1 MGSHARAREPALAGT
16 AVKTARVILASLLAS
31 DQESDTM
38 LKRLCDDCA
47 RDLPV
52 TGVGLALINDA
63 GHQGLIAATDGPAAA
78 MEELQ
83 FSLGEGPCLDASRHR
98 RPVLQP
104 DLARTAITRWPAFG
118 PEALD
123 VGIAAIFAFPL
134 QVGAIRIGIL
144 DLYRDVPGSLTPEAI
159 ADALTYADAAVQ
171 VVLHLQ
177 SQMSPGGGVHPQLAP
192 PMENRAEV
200 HQATGYVS
208 VVAAVTLAEALQ
220 LLRAH
225 AYAAERPIL
234 QIAREVLAGTLRI
247 GSLSNDDE

>member
-1 MGSHARAREPALAGT
+1 MATRG
-16 AVKTARVILASLLAS
+16 KTASGILASLLSS
-31 DQESDTM
+31 DQEPATILS
-38 LKRLCDDCA
+38 RLCDDCA
-47 RDLPV
+47 RDIPV
-52 TGVGLALINDA
+52 TGVGLALINDD
-63 GHQGLIAATDGPAAA
+63 GHQGVVAATDGLAAA
-78 MEELQ
+78 MEDLQ
-83 FSLGEGPCLDASRHR
+83 FSLGEGPCIDASRHR

-104 DLARTAITRWPAFG
+104 ELARTAMARWPAFG

-123 VGIAAIFAFPL
+123 AGIEAIFAFPL

-144 DLYRDVPGSLTPEAI
+144 DLYRDQPGSLAPEAV

-177 SQMSPGGGVHPQLAP
+177 SQVSPGGGLPPQLAH

-200 HQATGYVS
+200 HQATGFVS

-234 QIAREVLAGTLRI
+234 LVARDVLAGTLRI
-247 GSLSNDDE
+247 GSLRSDDE